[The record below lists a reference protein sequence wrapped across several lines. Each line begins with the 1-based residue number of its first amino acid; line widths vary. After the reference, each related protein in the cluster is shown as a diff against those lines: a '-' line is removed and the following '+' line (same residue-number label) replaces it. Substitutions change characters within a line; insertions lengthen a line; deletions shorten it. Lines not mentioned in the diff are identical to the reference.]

1 MLSIIFYAAL
11 AALISLNILLLLTIG
26 TSLVKLWPTPGK
38 GSWQQYVFWPL
49 FRGGLGLTLLFA
61 ALNFKP
67 HLDPH
72 WEALLVGVPLMLVG
86 LAVTVYGYFD
96 LGIENTYGS
105 DQGLVTSGLYAY
117 SRNPQYV
124 ASIVAFTGVAISV
137 HTGPVALL
145 CAFAILVY
153 VLLPLAEEPWLSQLY
168 GDAFENYQRTAPRFL
183 SIGQIFSGNR
193 I

>member
-1 MLSIIFYAAL
+1 MLSIIFYVAL
-11 AALISLNILLLLTIG
+11 AALVTLNVLLLLTIK
-26 TSLVKLWPTPGK
+26 TRILKLWPTPGK
-38 GSWQQYVFWPL
+38 GSWQQFVFWPL

-61 ALNFKP
+61 ALNFRP
-67 HLDPH
+67 DLDPH
-72 WEALLVGVPLMLVG
+72 WALMIVGVPMMLIG

-137 HTGPVALL
+137 HTGPVVLL
-145 CAFAILVY
+145 CALAVLVY
-153 VLLPLAEEPWLSQLY
+153 VLLPLAEEPWLSQIY
-168 GDAFENYQRTAPRFL
+168 GDAFANYTQKTPRFL
-183 SIGQIFSGNR
+183 SITQILASNR